1 MLLACSVH
9 KWLHGAHGFSLLY
22 VDPKVQPQLAPL
34 EHHERN
40 RAGSEMAAW
49 DDVGAM
55 THAGYPTAYLPG
67 ARRYSV
73 VPLHRKCPCTPCFCR
88 RPSLT
93 LVSIFCF

>member
-40 RAGSEMAAW
+40 RAGSELAAW

-55 THAGYPTAYLPG
+55 TLSGYPTAYLAG
-67 ARRYSV
+67 ARRYSAS
-73 VPLHRKCPCTPCFCR
+73 VPQCR
-88 RPSLT
+88 PIGNACRH
-93 LVSIFCF
+93 II